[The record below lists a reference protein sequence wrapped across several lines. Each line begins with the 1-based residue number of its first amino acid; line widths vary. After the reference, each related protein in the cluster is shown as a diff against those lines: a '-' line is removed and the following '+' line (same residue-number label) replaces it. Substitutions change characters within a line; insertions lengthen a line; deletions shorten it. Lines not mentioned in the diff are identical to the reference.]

1 MQNAGILRQVRADR
15 GGAASWASRATTAE
29 SSLSLSPRIK
39 PPTPAELKLT
49 PHPHG
54 DAFGV
59 GYAAF

>member
-15 GGAASWASRATTAE
+15 GGAASWASRATE

-49 PHPHG
+49 PHLHS

-59 GYAAF
+59 GYTAF